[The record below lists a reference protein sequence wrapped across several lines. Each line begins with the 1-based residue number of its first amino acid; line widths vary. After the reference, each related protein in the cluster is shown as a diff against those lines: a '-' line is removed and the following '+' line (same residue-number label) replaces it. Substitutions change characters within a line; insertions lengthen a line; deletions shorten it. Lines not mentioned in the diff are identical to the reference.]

1 VPRLSLKNYKYL
13 VLRTNDK
20 NGKSYEG
27 FQWNTK
33 IGGITK
39 CSDWDPE
46 PRCGNGLHGLL
57 NGCGD
62 YLNNPQYLETQWMV
76 CGINEYVDL
85 ENKVKFPEAVTL
97 YVGGRKGASEYLDT
111 HGCHGMPVYYALRT
125 AGNHGMLIAGDHGML
140 IAGDH
145 GMLIAGDD
153 STLTAGDDSTLTA
166 GDDSTLTAGY
176 DSMLT
181 AGYHGTLTAGDH
193 GTLTAGNHGTLT
205 AGDGSTLTAGDY
217 STLTAGDYSTLTA
230 DYRST
235 LTAGDDSTLTA
246 GDDSTLKAGIY
257 SILSVRY
264 WDGNCYRLATTYV
277 GEDGIQ
283 PNVPYR
289 FNRDTKKFEEV
300 K

>member
-1 VPRLSLKNYKYL
+1 VPRLSVKNYKYL

-20 NGKSYEG
+20 DGKSYEG

-39 CSDWDPE
+39 CSDWDPKPE
-46 PRCGNGLHGLL
+46 CGNGLHGLL
-57 NGCGD
+57 NGCGG
-62 YLNNPQYLETQWMV
+62 YLNNPHGSETQWMV

-97 YVGGRKGASEYLDT
+97 YVGDRKGASEYLDT
-111 HGCHGMPVYYALRT
+111 HGCQGLPVYYALRT
-125 AGNHGMLIAGDHGML
+125 AGDGGMLIAGNR
-140 IAGDH
+140 
-145 GMLIAGDD
+145 

-166 GDDSTLTAGY
+166 GDGSTLTAGY
-176 DSMLT
+176 
-181 AGYHGTLTAGDH
+181 G
-193 GTLTAGNHGTLT
+193 
-205 AGDGSTLTAGDY
+205 
-217 STLTAGDYSTLTA
+217 
-230 DYRST
+230 
-235 LTAGDDSTLTA
+235 STLTA

-264 WDGNCYRLATTYV
+264 WDGNRYKLATVYV

-283 PNVPYR
+283 PYAPYR
-289 FNRDTKKFEEV
+289 FNRDTEKFEEV

>member
-1 VPRLSLKNYKYL
+1 VPRLSVKNYKYL

-20 NGKSYEG
+20 DGKSYEG

-62 YLNNPQYLETQWMV
+62 YLHNPHSSDTQWMV

-85 ENKVKFPEAVTL
+85 DNKVKFQKAVTL
-97 YVGGRKGASEYLDT
+97 YVGDRKGASEYLDT
-111 HGCHGMPVYYALRT
+111 HGCQGLPVYYALRT
-125 AGNHGMLIAGDHGML
+125 AGNDSTLTAGDYGTLTAGNRSTLTAGYGSTLKAGYHGM
-140 IAGDH
+140 
-145 GMLIAGDD
+145 
-153 STLTAGDDSTLTA
+153 LTAGDDSTLTA
-166 GDDSTLTAGY
+166 G
-176 DSMLT
+176 
-181 AGYHGTLTAGDH
+181 
-193 GTLTAGNHGTLT
+193 N
-205 AGDGSTLTAGDY
+205 
-217 STLTAGDYSTLTA
+217 
-230 DYRST
+230 RST
-235 LTAGDDSTLTA
+235 LKAGDDSTLTA
-246 GDDSTLKAGIY
+246 GNRSTLIAGNRSTLIAGDDSTLIAGDYSTLKAGIN

-264 WDGNCYRLATTYV
+264 WCGNRYKLATAYV
-277 GEDGIQ
+277 GETGIQ

-289 FNRDTKKFEEV
+289 FNKDTKEFEEI